1 MSLLW
6 RTIKEKEQD
15 LPSIN
20 MEQDPRP
27 INWKKYGTLSS
38 GLAIM

>member
-1 MSLLW
+1 MSFLW

-15 LPSIN
+15 LPSVN
-20 MEQDPRP
+20 AEQDPRH
-27 INWKKYGTLSS
+27 INEKKYGTLSS